1 LHVGS
6 VKVRIAMLF
15 EKLSDTRGDFR
26 ETILGHGREEMVFN
40 LEIEVCHPPVYESVM
55 TDVHRMFRGVR
66 DPIDVLI
73 FLNDWKMSVRNC
85 KIGENVSGT
94 NPDVKEVAQNSHS
107 PSKVVVA
114 KVANGGISAA
124 NPEGFKPFFLA
135 NDAPWVKEGCPA
147 DGDEEAGNGKPK
159 HGLILNHDLR
169 QSVARF
175 LGGLFAEGD

>member
-1 LHVGS
+1 
-6 VKVRIAMLF
+6 MLF
-15 EKLSDTRGDFR
+15 EKLFDTRGDFR

-40 LEIEVCHPPVYESVM
+40 LEVEVCHPPIYESVM

-114 KVANGGISAA
+114 KVANGGISAS

-147 DGDEEAGNGKPK
+147 GGDEEAGHGKPK
-159 HGLILNHDLR
+159 HGLILNHELR

-175 LGGLFAEGD
+175 LGGLFAEGE